1 MKKFLMYVIFYWEIK
16 VMTTENINLEKLIA
30 ELESIVNK
38 MESDDL
44 NVEDSLKSYEK
55 GISLIKN
62 AQNKLKKIEQKVEI
76 LSKEGT
82 LENFNA
88 DE

>member
-1 MKKFLMYVIFYWEIK
+1 
-16 VMTTENINLEKLIA
+16 MTTENINLEKLIT

-44 NVEDSLKSYEK
+44 NVEDSLKSYEI

-76 LSKEGT
+76 LSKEGN
-82 LENFNA
+82 LENFNT

>member
-1 MKKFLMYVIFYWEIK
+1 MPTDNL
-16 VMTTENINLEKLIA
+16 NLEKLLT

-44 NVEDSLKSYEK
+44 NIEESLKSYEK
-55 GISLIKN
+55 GINLIKD
-62 AQNKLKKIEQKVEI
+62 AQNKLKKIEQKVEV
-76 LSKEGT
+76 LSKDDV
-82 LENFNA
+82 LENFNK

>member
-1 MKKFLMYVIFYWEIK
+1 
-16 VMTTENINLEKLIA
+16 MTTENINLEKLIA

-62 AQNKLKKIEQKVEI
+62 AQNKLKKIEQKVDI

-82 LENFNA
+82 LENFKA

>member
-1 MKKFLMYVIFYWEIK
+1 
-16 VMTTENINLEKLIA
+16 MTTENINLEKLIA

-44 NVEDSLKSYEK
+44 NVEDSLRSYEK

-76 LSKEGT
+76 LSKEGN
-82 LENFNA
+82 LENCNT

>member
-1 MKKFLMYVIFYWEIK
+1 
-16 VMTTENINLEKLIA
+16 MTEENINIEKLLN

-38 MESDDL
+38 MECDDL

-62 AQNKLKKIEQKVEI
+62 AQSKLKK
-76 LSKEGT
+76 
-82 LENFNA
+82 
-88 DE
+88 

>member
-1 MKKFLMYVIFYWEIK
+1 
-16 VMTTENINLEKLIA
+16 MTEENINIERLLN

-38 MESDDL
+38 MECDDL

-62 AQNKLKKIEQKVEI
+62 AQSKLKKIEQKVEI
-76 LSKEGT
+76 LSKEGA
-82 LENFNA
+82 LENFNTN
-88 DE
+88 E

>member
-1 MKKFLMYVIFYWEIK
+1 
-16 VMTTENINLEKLIA
+16 MTTENINLEKLIA

-62 AQNKLKKIEQKVEI
+62 AQTKLKKIEQKVEI
-76 LSKEGT
+76 LSKEGN
-82 LENFNA
+82 LENFNT

>member
-1 MKKFLMYVIFYWEIK
+1 
-16 VMTTENINLEKLIA
+16 MTIENINLEKLIA

-62 AQNKLKKIEQKVEI
+62 AQKKLKKIEQKVEI
-76 LSKEGT
+76 LSKEGN
-82 LENFNA
+82 LENFNT

>member
-1 MKKFLMYVIFYWEIK
+1 
-16 VMTTENINLEKLIA
+16 MTTENINLEKLIA

-55 GISLIKN
+55 CISLIKN
-62 AQNKLKKIEQKVEI
+62 AQKKLKKIEQKVEI
-76 LSKEGT
+76 LSKEGN
-82 LENFNA
+82 LENFNT

>member
-1 MKKFLMYVIFYWEIK
+1 
-16 VMTTENINLEKLIA
+16 MTTENINLEKLIT
-30 ELESIVNK
+30 ELESILNK

-55 GISLIKN
+55 GMSLIKN
-62 AQNKLKKIEQKVEI
+62 AQIKLKKIEQKVEI

-82 LENFNA
+82 LENFNT

>member
-1 MKKFLMYVIFYWEIK
+1 M
-16 VMTTENINLEKLIA
+16 MTTENINLEKLIA

-55 GISLIKN
+55 GISLVKN

-82 LENFNA
+82 LENFNT

>member
-1 MKKFLMYVIFYWEIK
+1 
-16 VMTTENINLEKLIA
+16 MTKENINLEKLIA

-62 AQNKLKKIEQKVEI
+62 AQKKLKKIEQKVEI
-76 LSKEGT
+76 LSKEGN
-82 LENFNA
+82 LENFNT

>member
-1 MKKFLMYVIFYWEIK
+1 
-16 VMTTENINLEKLIA
+16 MTTENINLEKLIA

-62 AQNKLKKIEQKVEI
+62 AHNKLKKIEQKVEI

-82 LENFNA
+82 LENFNT

>member
-1 MKKFLMYVIFYWEIK
+1 
-16 VMTTENINLEKLIA
+16 MTTENINLEKLIA

-62 AQNKLKKIEQKVEI
+62 AQIKLKKIEQKVEI

-82 LENFNA
+82 LESFNT

>member
-1 MKKFLMYVIFYWEIK
+1 
-16 VMTTENINLEKLIA
+16 MTKENINLERLLN
-30 ELESIVNK
+30 ELEVIVNK

-44 NVEDSLKSYEK
+44 NVEDSLESYEK

-62 AQNKLKKIEQKVEI
+62 AQSKLKKIEQKVEI

-82 LENFNA
+82 LENFNT
-88 DE
+88 EK

>member
-1 MKKFLMYVIFYWEIK
+1 
-16 VMTTENINLEKLIA
+16 MTTENINLEKLIA
-30 ELESIVNK
+30 ELKSIVNK

-62 AQNKLKKIEQKVEI
+62 VQNKLKKIEQKVEI
-76 LSKEGT
+76 LSKEGN
-82 LENFNA
+82 LENFNT

>member
-1 MKKFLMYVIFYWEIK
+1 
-16 VMTTENINLEKLIA
+16 MTTENINLEKLIA

-62 AQNKLKKIEQKVEI
+62 AQNKLKKIEQKVGI

-82 LENFNA
+82 LENFNT

>member
-1 MKKFLMYVIFYWEIK
+1 
-16 VMTTENINLEKLIA
+16 MTTENINLEKLIA

-38 MESDDL
+38 MESNDL

-62 AQNKLKKIEQKVEI
+62 AQKKLKKIEQKVEI
-76 LSKEGT
+76 LSKEGN
-82 LENFNA
+82 LENFNT

>member
-1 MKKFLMYVIFYWEIK
+1 
-16 VMTTENINLEKLIA
+16 MTTENINLEKLIA

-44 NVEDSLKSYEK
+44 HVEDSLKSYEK

-62 AQNKLKKIEQKVEI
+62 AQKKLKKIEQKVEI
-76 LSKEGT
+76 LSKEGN
-82 LENFNA
+82 LENFNT

>member
-1 MKKFLMYVIFYWEIK
+1 
-16 VMTTENINLEKLIA
+16 MTTENINLEKLIT

-82 LENFNA
+82 LENFNT

>member
-1 MKKFLMYVIFYWEIK
+1 
-16 VMTTENINLEKLIA
+16 MTTENINLEKLIA

-62 AQNKLKKIEQKVEI
+62 AQNKLKKIEKKVEI

-82 LENFNA
+82 LENFHT

>member
-1 MKKFLMYVIFYWEIK
+1 
-16 VMTTENINLEKLIA
+16 MTTENINLEKLIA

-38 MESDDL
+38 MEGDDL
-44 NVEDSLKSYEK
+44 NIEDSLKSYEK

-82 LENFNA
+82 LENFNT

>member
-1 MKKFLMYVIFYWEIK
+1 
-16 VMTTENINLEKLIA
+16 MTAENINLEKLIA

-62 AQNKLKKIEQKVEI
+62 AQKKLKKIEQKVEI
-76 LSKEGT
+76 LSKEGN
-82 LENFNA
+82 LENFNT

>member
-1 MKKFLMYVIFYWEIK
+1 
-16 VMTTENINLEKLIA
+16 MTTENINLEKLIA

-44 NVEDSLKSYEK
+44 NVEDSLESYEK

-62 AQNKLKKIEQKVEI
+62 AQKKLKKIEQKVEI

>member
-1 MKKFLMYVIFYWEIK
+1 
-16 VMTTENINLEKLIA
+16 MTTENINLEKLIA
-30 ELESIVNK
+30 ELESIINK

-76 LSKEGT
+76 LSKEGK

>member
-1 MKKFLMYVIFYWEIK
+1 
-16 VMTTENINLEKLIA
+16 MTTENINLEKLIA

-76 LSKEGT
+76 LSKAGS
-82 LENFNA
+82 LENFNT

>member
-1 MKKFLMYVIFYWEIK
+1 
-16 VMTTENINLEKLIA
+16 MTEENINIEKLLN

-38 MESDDL
+38 MECDDL

-62 AQNKLKKIEQKVEI
+62 AQSKLKKIEQKVEI
-76 LSKEGT
+76 LSKEGV
-82 LENFNA
+82 LEDFNTN
-88 DE
+88 E

>member
-1 MKKFLMYVIFYWEIK
+1 
-16 VMTTENINLEKLIA
+16 MTTENINLEKLIA

-76 LSKEGT
+76 LSKQ
-82 LENFNA
+82 NS
-88 DE
+88 

>member
-1 MKKFLMYVIFYWEIK
+1 
-16 VMTTENINLEKLIA
+16 MTTENINLEKLIA

-38 MESDDL
+38 MERDDL

-62 AQNKLKKIEQKVEI
+62 AQIKLKKIEQKVEI

-82 LENFNA
+82 LVNFKT